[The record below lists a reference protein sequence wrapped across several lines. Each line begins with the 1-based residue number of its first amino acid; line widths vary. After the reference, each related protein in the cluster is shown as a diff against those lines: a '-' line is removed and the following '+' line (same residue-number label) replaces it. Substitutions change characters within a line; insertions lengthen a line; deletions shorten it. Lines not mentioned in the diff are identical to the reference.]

1 MAEVIT
7 GLSRYCLGCTQSVL
21 QERANSARLGIMAV
35 GTMLRLTPDDSSV
48 MTALAQ
54 PTALSDERK
63 QQLLDELQSPE
74 SRQLGE
80 AFLDPQKYA
89 AAPEYIRNTVD
100 YFREWVENNRRL
112 RRQREALRRV
122 SRG

>member
-1 MAEVIT
+1 M
-7 GLSRYCLGCTQSVL
+7 
-21 QERANSARLGIMAV
+21 

-63 QQLLDELQSPE
+63 KQLLDELQSPE